1 MQNMGQYLRFT
12 TIDITPLFT
21 PYKNVEQVAC
31 MYVYNKLH
39 VCVAVEGAAVEGA
52 AVLVVVEGVLVVG
65 CPLLWPVPCPCPCLL
80 CDHLLLCPWVA
91 VVVLL
96 HNCKKPAPVENK
108 KSRIVEKF

>member
-1 MQNMGQYLRFT
+1 
-12 TIDITPLFT
+12 
-21 PYKNVEQVAC
+21 

-96 HNCKKPAPVENK
+96 LLQAHNNSGKQWCYKYLLD
-108 KSRIVEKF
+108 